1 MPFSP
6 HCYKKCYINK
16 AKTKTKQNKKKVTND
31 LKLCINSVTS
41 FCVLHWK
48 KHVTV
53 YKDIHLVKLIKKGL
67 SVNHGI
73 KLSEE

>member
-1 MPFSP
+1 ML
-6 HCYKKCYINK
+6 YKQSKNK
-16 AKTKTKQNKKKVTND
+16 NKTKLKKVTND

-53 YKDIHLVKLIKKGL
+53 YKDIHLVKLIKKVSVLIMGL
-67 SVNHGI
+67 NYLKSRKTVYL
-73 KLSEE
+73 KLW